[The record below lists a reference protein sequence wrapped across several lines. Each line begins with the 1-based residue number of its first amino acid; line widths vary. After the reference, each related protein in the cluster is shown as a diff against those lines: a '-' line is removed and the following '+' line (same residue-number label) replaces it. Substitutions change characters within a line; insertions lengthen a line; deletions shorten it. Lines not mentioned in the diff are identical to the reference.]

1 MSKFIPITYPE
12 SITSFQSSDL
22 DNFLEWCVKQEVSDI
37 TFQNEE
43 RILCEIH
50 GKKHFVTSK
59 RLTKSEVAHLIKSM
73 HSAGADSVLNS
84 GEELDT
90 AFVSKIDKNRQ
101 YRFRMNAKSILT
113 HNDKGFSI
121 TLRYINNFAPKL
133 ETLNLRE
140 DVLDCFYRKNGIVIV
155 SGPTGSGKSTLL
167 ASIIQH
173 RLAEEDAHIKISTFE
188 SPIEFTYDHI
198 EKKTS
203 SISQCEI
210 GTHMPSFVRG
220 VRNSLRTRSD
230 IVLIGESRDYATSKA
245 MINASMVGPL
255 VYTTC
260 HTNNVAEIP
269 ARLIND
275 FPENEKEAE
284 FVNLIDNLEL
294 LLTQKLVPSVDGKRV
309 AIREF
314 LILTQEMKDLL
325 IEGGL
330 NRVTINLRKMVKQY
344 GQTFLQDLTE
354 KLISGK
360 ITEEE
365 FYITKKQLK

>member
-1 MSKFIPITYPE
+1 MNNFNPLIYPE
-12 SITSFQSSDL
+12 QVTSFQSSDL
-22 DNFLEWCVKQEVSDI
+22 NLFLEWCVNNEVSDI

-50 GKKHFVTSK
+50 GKKHLVTSK
-59 RLTKSEVAHLIKSM
+59 RLTKSEVANLIKTM
-73 HSAGADSVLNS
+73 HSVGADSVLNS
-84 GEELDT
+84 GEEIDT
-90 AFVSKIDKNRQ
+90 AFVAKIDKKRE
-101 YRFRMNAKSILT
+101 YRFRINAKSILT

-133 ETLNLRE
+133 ETLNLNE
-140 DVLDCFYRKNGIVIV
+140 EVLNCFYKKNGIVIV

-173 RLAEEDAHIKISTFE
+173 RLAEDNAHIKVSTFE

-198 EKKTS
+198 DKKTS

-210 GTHMPSFVRG
+210 GVHMPSFVRG

-230 IVLIGESRDYATSKA
+230 IVLIGESRDYITSKA

-275 FPENEKEAE
+275 FPENEKQSE

-294 LLTQKLVPSVDGKRV
+294 LITQKLIPSADGKRV
-309 AIREF
+309 AIREY
-314 LILTQEMKDLL
+314 LILTQEMKDLI

-330 NRVTINLRKMVKQY
+330 NRVTINLRKMVTQY
-344 GQTFLQDLTE
+344 GQTFLQDLTD
-354 KLISGK
+354 KLILGK

-365 FYITKKQLK
+365 FYKTKKQLK